1 MYKLKYVTLAAV
13 ILSCCGMT
21 SCGDNYPE
29 AQDAPYAT
37 DLLSIKI
44 VNAGPAQNET
54 FVGKIDEENKM
65 VNFPRMD
72 TTSNFSAL
80 KIEAQVSA
88 GATVQKTV
96 YDFSMDPE
104 DTYKTLV
111 LRVSNHTRY
120 KDYFI
125 KVRKLVELY
134 GADFEKVKVSS
145 FTGDTRYQYY
155 NKELVRGADFDG
167 THVLIVARNETT
179 PHLLKVSDLQAGKQI
194 PIQLDLTGVSG
205 GTFAYNMGALA
216 NGHVYLASLSGGKPS
231 PLKIYY
237 WDTPTSKPEVIANI
251 NIADIPGAGDRHGDN
266 MSLNIDKDGNGYI
279 FFGDNGST
287 EILRFTVTGHKTIG
301 NPTILPSNKE
311 MTANMS
317 MYRIEATSEYL
328 LSGLRFPVAL
338 TDEMGNV
345 KYQLSKDHI
354 AAESIGAR
362 IFTFNKARYLLT
374 CTVGFGSKTKTTPTM
389 NLYDIT
395 KGNTVQEALER
406 FTAADTHNP
415 VYSFILGGTFTGA
428 PGVNTNYFI
437 ERDADGNDVKLYLF
451 ASRVNSGF
459 VICELPAAAD
469 ED

>member
-13 ILSCCGMT
+13 ILSCCGMA

-44 VNAGPAQNET
+44 VNGGPSQNET

-155 NKELVRGADFDG
+155 NKE
-167 THVLIVARNETT
+167 
-179 PHLLKVSDLQAGKQI
+179 
-194 PIQLDLTGVSG
+194 
-205 GTFAYNMGALA
+205 
-216 NGHVYLASLSGGKPS
+216 
-231 PLKIYY
+231 
-237 WDTPTSKPEVIANI
+237 
-251 NIADIPGAGDRHGDN
+251 
-266 MSLNIDKDGNGYI
+266 
-279 FFGDNGST
+279 
-287 EILRFTVTGHKTIG
+287 
-301 NPTILPSNKE
+301 
-311 MTANMS
+311 
-317 MYRIEATSEYL
+317 
-328 LSGLRFPVAL
+328 
-338 TDEMGNV
+338 
-345 KYQLSKDHI
+345 
-354 AAESIGAR
+354 
-362 IFTFNKARYLLT
+362 
-374 CTVGFGSKTKTTPTM
+374 
-389 NLYDIT
+389 
-395 KGNTVQEALER
+395 
-406 FTAADTHNP
+406 
-415 VYSFILGGTFTGA
+415 
-428 PGVNTNYFI
+428 
-437 ERDADGNDVKLYLF
+437 
-451 ASRVNSGF
+451 
-459 VICELPAAAD
+459 
-469 ED
+469 

>member
-205 GTFAYNMGALA
+205 GIFAYNMGALA

>member
-13 ILSCCGMT
+13 ILSCCGMA

-44 VNAGPAQNET
+44 VNGGPSQNET